1 MDSAPHTHTW
11 PLNNRVTLDMACYS
25 PESQS
30 DKLPMTQY
38 LPPYETSPQQ
48 QASFDVEDGYLPS
61 SMMEPSLGIHTPPI
75 SEYNGFVKADPCCS
89 ELQSPM
95 SSTTTTPID
104 ENVSC
109 SQQGYFAIHS
119 ADYMDME
126 VSLRSPE
133 GTQLYGA
140 GDLSELDDDSFSD
153 TSDWHPQATSNCELG
168 QEIIDKP
175 CIDIDFE
182 MQFRDSSTVVHPC
195 TFCSLAFSHVS
206 KLRLH
211 MQKSHRPHQCTACPR
226 AFARKHD
233 LHRHFRTHTGV
244 KPYTCSSCNKG
255 FARTDARQRHWRM
268 DIQCEAKG
276 RLELALRDVSSLT
289 QRASP
294 KQS

>member
-1 MDSAPHTHTW
+1 
-11 PLNNRVTLDMACYS
+11 
-25 PESQS
+25 
-30 DKLPMTQY
+30 MTQY
-38 LPPYETSPQQ
+38 LAPYETSPQQ

-61 SMMEPSLGIHTPPI
+61 SMMEPRLGIHTLPI

-104 ENVSC
+104 ENVTC

-126 VSLRSPE
+126 VPLRSPE

-182 MQFRDSSTVVHPC
+182 MQSRDSSTR
-195 TFCSLAFSHVS
+195 SL
-206 KLRLH
+206 
-211 MQKSHRPHQCTACPR
+211 MQASFGYTCKSHIVHINAQLAHAPLRVNMIFIAI
-226 AFARKHD
+226 FE
-233 LHRHFRTHTGV
+233 L
-244 KPYTCSSCNKG
+244 
-255 FARTDARQRHWRM
+255 
-268 DIQCEAKG
+268 IQE
-276 RLELALRDVSSLT
+276 
-289 QRASP
+289 
-294 KQS
+294 